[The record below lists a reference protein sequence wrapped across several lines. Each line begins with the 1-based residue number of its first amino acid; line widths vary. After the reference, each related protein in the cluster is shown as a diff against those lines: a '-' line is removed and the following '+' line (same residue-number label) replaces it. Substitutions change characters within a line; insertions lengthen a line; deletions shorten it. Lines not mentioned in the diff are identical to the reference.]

1 MQLTKLLKWDKY
13 NSIRKTF
20 IIPFIVPLL
29 IILIILTFLILKGT
43 RQVSQL
49 TVETVSEQVFVQVD
63 ELLVH
68 HLDEAIQLNALNVQN
83 YKIGLLNFEDA
94 SLRERYFS
102 SAISVYPEVTMTFV
116 GLPDKRFYGA
126 RQAVGDEAEIVKND
140 TTTDGASEYYEV
152 DANGRAAGLIERFE
166 NFDPTKRPWY
176 IKASESEGPVF
187 SDVYNH
193 FIYKLPTITASY
205 PVFIDGKL
213 ECVFGVDYLLTWLG
227 ETLSTLPVRENGL
240 VFITDSKGQM
250 IASSKSSD
258 DIFEMVSGESKL
270 IKAIESDNPLISNAA
285 KSVTSGHQGEVTING
300 IDYYIEVQAFEM
312 NNLQWNVFVLLSK
325 NDILADL
332 NLAVS
337 QTFIVVFISFII
349 FIIFAWLLSSW
360 ITKPILNLNN
370 SAKRLSD
377 GKFEFVGDERRKD
390 ELGQLSRSFN
400 EMAIKLTN
408 VVSTLEKQVSERT
421 RDLKETNESLS
432 RLSFSDGLTGLPNRR
447 KFDAF
452 YHDAYEEN
460 MNRKRH
466 MAVVIMDLDDF
477 KKFNDTF
484 GHLAGDDCLR
494 QVGAKLTNA
503 ITLKKDLVARF
514 GGEEFSAVLQG
525 YSKQEVLDLCE
536 LIRREIETIE
546 ILIDPLTSSK
556 ITVSIGVAYFVPT
569 THEEKDDWVKIA
581 DAALYHAK
589 HNGKN
594 QTHITG

>member
-29 IILIILTFLILKGT
+29 IILIILTLLILKGT
-43 RQVSQL
+43 HQVSQL
-49 TVETVSEQVFVQVD
+49 AIETVSEQVFIQVD
-63 ELLVH
+63 ELLNH
-68 HLDEAIQLNALNVQN
+68 HLDEAVQLNALNVQN
-83 YKIGLLNFEDA
+83 YRMGLLNFEDD
-94 SLRERYFS
+94 SIRERYFS

-126 RQAVGDEAEIVKND
+126 RRSVGNDVEIVKND
-140 TTTDGASEYYEV
+140 TTTDGASEYYQI
-152 DANGRAAGLIERFE
+152 DANGRATSLTDRFE
-166 NFDPTKRPWY
+166 KFDPTSRPWY
-176 IKASESEGPVF
+176 IKASDNGGPIF

-205 PVFIDGKL
+205 PVFIEGELK
-213 ECVFGVDYLLTWLG
+213 CVFGVDYLLTWLG
-227 ETLSTLPVRENGL
+227 KTLSTLPVRENGL
-240 VFITDSKGQM
+240 VFITDEQGQM
-250 IASSKSSD
+250 IASSRSSD

-270 IKAIESDNPLISNAA
+270 IKAVESDDQLINSAA
-285 KSVTSGHQGEVTING
+285 KLVASGDKGDVSING

-312 NNLQWNVFVLLSK
+312 NNLKWEVFVLLSK
-325 NDILADL
+325 TDVLSEL
-332 NLAVS
+332 NMAVS
-337 QTFIVVFISFII
+337 QTFVVVFISFIV
-349 FIIFAWLLSSW
+349 FIIIAWLLSSW
-360 ITKPILNLNN
+360 ITKPILNLNS
-370 SAKRLSD
+370 SAKRLSE

-408 VVSTLEKQVSERT
+408 VVATLEKQVSERT

-460 MNRKRH
+460 MKRKRH
-466 MAVVIMDLDDF
+466 MAVIIMDLDDF
-477 KKFNDTF
+477 KAFNDTF

-494 QVGAKLTNA
+494 QVGSKLSAA

-525 YSKQEVLDLCE
+525 YSKQEVMDLCE
-536 LIRREIETIE
+536 LIRREIESIE

-556 ITVSIGVAYFVPT
+556 ITVSIGAAYFVPT
-569 THEEKDDWVKIA
+569 THEEKDEWVKKA
-581 DAALYHAK
+581 DAALYDAK
-589 HNGKN
+589 HGGKN
-594 QTHITG
+594 QTQITG